1 MTWIKFKAAKT
12 ILRCA
17 AVFVAHF
24 VCAVGLAVLSQIL
37 LEFECGHRPDIIM
50 LRAPQTAETR

>member
-24 VCAVGLAVLSQIL
+24 VCAVGLAVQDVVFQGADDRVAATGRFVAFLW
-37 LEFECGHRPDIIM
+37 
-50 LRAPQTAETR
+50 

>member
-1 MTWIKFKAAKT
+1 MTWIKFKAAKI

-24 VCAVGLAVLSQIL
+24 VCAVGLAVQDVVFQSADEGDAVTGRLVA
-37 LEFECGHRPDIIM
+37 F
-50 LRAPQTAETR
+50 